1 MKILKNNIYT
11 GADNRLS
18 LYDIF
23 IPKGSVV
30 HRKLPLVILLHG
42 FKGYKDWGAWDE
54 IAKLFTSQHVVFC
67 KMNFSH
73 NGGTVEN
80 PIDFPDLEA
89 FSENN
94 YSKEIFDV
102 QTVIDELLTNKEIN
116 TIIDTKNITLIGH
129 SRGGGVAIT
138 EGYHHNKITKIVTWA
153 GVSDFEKR
161 FNDAEALAYWKKNKV
176 VFIENSR
183 TKQQMPLKYQFYED
197 FVKNKNRFDIPSIL
211 NKLKKPIL
219 VIHAE
224 LDETVLKEEAL
235 LIKSKV
241 AHAKYF
247 EIKNANHVFNTSH
260 PFDGDLPEEAS
271 LLVNETLKFILN
283 D

>member
-11 GADNRLS
+11 GANNRSS
-18 LYDIF
+18 LYDLF
-23 IPKGSVV
+23 IPANLTNQ
-30 HRKLPLVILLHG
+30 HELPLVILLHG

-54 IAKLFTSQHVVFC
+54 IAKLFTSENVIFC

-94 YSKEIFDV
+94 YSKEVSDV
-102 QTVIDELLTNKEIN
+102 QTVIHHLLNKEDIN
-116 TIIDTKNITLIGH
+116 PFINKNNITLIGH
-129 SRGGGVAIT
+129 SRGGGIAII
-138 EGYHHNKITKIVTWA
+138 EGHYNKNISKIVTWA

-161 FNDAEALAYWKKNKV
+161 FNDAQALDFWKKNDV
-176 VFIENSR
+176 IYIENSR
-183 TKQQMPLKYQFYED
+183 TKQQMPLKYQFYKD
-197 FVKNKNRFDIPSIL
+197 FVKNKHRFDIPSIL
-211 NKLKKPIL
+211 EELKKPIL
-219 VIHAE
+219 AIHAE
-224 LDETVLKEEAL
+224 LDETVLKEEAQ
-235 LIKSKV
+235 LIKSK
-241 AHAKYF
+241 ADQATYF

-260 PFDGDLPEEAS
+260 PYGGSLPEEAK